1 MTFNE
6 KMVLKNYDS
15 YIKLVTK
22 AYKEAPDFE
31 QSEKYR
37 WDILNKS
44 NYTFFKRLVS
54 KVEVIFVT
62 TDKSLIDTKIEILGK
77 NYKVEYMANE
87 PYSSQKEMKEA
98 YEKSGVLYISMDY
111 SNHPVFSVIDNI
123 VFRAVHDYI
132 VHILAD
138 VDFSGKGEIA
148 AFNAHAKLAPK
159 EAIPAIF
166 TEVCGQACYFITYGN
181 FPKQKIAV
189 LKGFDYTNV
198 GAVEGYDIVNKELVK
213 KERIL
218 EYRDYPSNRIEKYIG
233 DKFVKNTQEHSMKN
247 NIKESKEVEL
257 KSKSDKGNRNF
268 KMLSTGMFQHY
279 DMPKG
284 ELSKLSGG
292 EETRKRI
299 VSKLSKEDKK
309 TYRAWLKTPEGQ
321 KSLELFK

>member
-15 YIKLVTK
+15 YVELVAK

-31 QSEKYR
+31 ESEKYR

-44 NYTFFKRLVS
+44 NYTFFKRLIS

-62 TDKSLIDTKIEILGK
+62 TDKSLLDTKIDILGS
-77 NYKVEYMANE
+77 NYRVQFMAGD
-87 PYSSQKEMKEA
+87 PYSSQKEMKNSFE
-98 YEKSGVLYISMDY
+98 ESGVLYISIDY
-111 SNHPVFSVIDNI
+111 SEHPVFSVVDNI
-123 VFRAVHDYI
+123 VFRTVHDYI
-132 VHILAD
+132 VHILAN

-148 AFNAHAKLAPK
+148 AFNAHAKLAPN

-166 TEVCGQACYFITYGN
+166 TEVCGQACYFVYFGT

-198 GAVEGYDIVNKELVK
+198 GAVEGYDIINKELVK
-213 KERIL
+213 RDNFSEFKKF
-218 EYRDYPSNRIEKYIG
+218 EY
-233 DKFVKNTQEHSMKN
+233 N
-247 NIKESKEVEL
+247 NSEFKL
-257 KSKSDKGNRNF
+257 NSKSDKGNRNL
-268 KMLSTGMFQHY
+268 KMLTTGMFQHY

-309 TYRAWLKTPEGQ
+309 AYRAWLKTPEGQ